1 MFKELQAIFQNT
13 RVQKGVALPLDYMKL
28 DGILSDE
35 EENKN
40 LSIAK
45 SQTSDSFLEYT
56 ALAYMVETRK
66 ISWR

>member
-66 ISWR
+66 IS